1 MPTNKQRREAARRH
15 LERQLERRA
24 EREAARKRFALIAS
38 VIGGVLVIVLVVAL
52 VIVLGGNDDKTP
64 PAAQAGAG
72 GSTTPT
78 TSTSPTTAANASCPT
93 GNKPVP
99 TATGAGKAV
108 SFHGVTVKN
117 ATNVNKVP
125 SVGSTATAP
134 PSKLLVKD
142 LVVGKGKAA
151 TPTSSVSV
159 KYTGVLYCDGTEF
172 DGPAEHGD
180 KAITFSLTGVV
191 PGFTQGIGGT
201 KATGGSKGIAPMKVG
216 GRRIII
222 MPAAL
227 GYGSSGQGSIPANA
241 PLVFVV
247 TLEKVS

>member
-1 MPTNKQRREAARRH
+1 VPTNKQRREAARRH

-24 EREAARKRFALIAS
+24 QREAARKRFALISS
-38 VIGGVLVIVLVVAL
+38 VVGAVLVIALVVVLVAV
-52 VIVLGGNDDKTP
+52 VGGSGQSATASKP
-64 PAAQAGAG
+64 GAG
-72 GSTTPT
+72 GSTAPASTD
-78 TSTSPTTAANASCPT
+78 TSTTAAADASCPT
-93 GNKPVP
+93 GRNPVP
-99 TATGAGKAV
+99 TAPGTGKAV

-117 ATNVNKVP
+117 GTNLNKNP
-125 SVGSTATAP
+125 SIGSTAKTP

-142 LVVGKGKAA
+142 LVIGKGAAA
-151 TPTSSVSV
+151 TPTSTVSV

-180 KAITFSLTGVV
+180 KAISFSLTAVV

-201 KATGGSKGIAPMKVG
+201 SGIAPMKVG

-222 MPAAL
+222 MPASL
-227 GYGSSGQGSIPANA
+227 GYGSSGQGTIPANA

>member
-24 EREAARKRFALIAS
+24 EREATRKRFALISS
-38 VIGGVLVIVLVVAL
+38 VVGGVLVIVLVVAL
-52 VIVLGGNDDKTP
+52 VMVLGGNSDTKP
-64 PAAQAGAG
+64 NASKAGAG
-72 GSTTPT
+72 ASTTPA
-78 TSTSPTTAANASCPT
+78 TSTSPTTAADASCPT
-93 GNKPVP
+93 GTKPVP

-117 ATNVNKVP
+117 ATNLNKEP
-125 SVGSTATAP
+125 SVGSTAKSP

-151 TPTSSVSV
+151 TPTSTVSV
-159 KYTGVLYCDGTEF
+159 GYVGVLYCDGTEF
-172 DGPAEHGD
+172 DASSKHGSGPAS
-180 KAITFSLTGVV
+180 FPLTGVI

-201 KATGGSKGIAPMKVG
+201 TGIAPMKVG

-227 GYGSSGQGSIPANA
+227 GYGASPQQGSGIPANA

>member
-1 MPTNKQRREAARRH
+1 M
-15 LERQLERRA
+15 
-24 EREAARKRFALIAS
+24 
-38 VIGGVLVIVLVVAL
+38 
-52 VIVLGGNDDKTP
+52 
-64 PAAQAGAG
+64 
-72 GSTTPT
+72 
-78 TSTSPTTAANASCPT
+78 
-93 GNKPVP
+93 
-99 TATGAGKAV
+99 

-117 ATNVNKVP
+117 ATNLNENP
-125 SVGSTATAP
+125 SVGSTAKTP
-134 PSKLLVKD
+134 PSKLQVKD

-151 TPTSSVSV
+151 TPKSTVDV

-180 KAITFSLTGVV
+180 KAISFSLTGVV

-201 KATGGSKGIAPMKVG
+201 TGIAPMKVG

-222 MPAAL
+222 MPASL
-227 GYGSSGQGSIPANA
+227 GYGASGQGSIPANA

>member
-24 EREAARKRFALIAS
+24 EREAARKRFALISS
-38 VIGGVLVIVLVVAL
+38 VVGGVLVIVLVVVL
-52 VIVLGGNDDKTP
+52 VVVLGGSGDKTP
-64 PAAQAGAG
+64 TASKPGAS

-78 TSTSPTTAANASCPT
+78 TSTSPTTAADASCPT
-93 GNKPVP
+93 GSKPVP
-99 TATGAGKAV
+99 TAVGAGKAV

-117 ATNVNKVP
+117 GTDLNKNP
-125 SVGSTATAP
+125 SIGSTSKTP

-151 TPTSSVSV
+151 TPTSTVDV
-159 KYTGVLYCDGTEF
+159 QYTGVLYCDGTEF

-180 KAITFSLTGVV
+180 KAISFSLTGVV

-201 KATGGSKGIAPMKVG
+201 TGIAPMKVG

-222 MPAAL
+222 MPASL
-227 GYGSSGQGSIPANA
+227 GYGSSGQGTIPANA

>member
-24 EREAARKRFALIAS
+24 EREAARKRFALISS
-38 VIGGVLVIVLVVAL
+38 VVGGVLIIVLVVAL
-52 VIVLGGNDDKTP
+52 VIVFGGNGGNT
-64 PAAQAGAG
+64 PAASKPGAD
-72 GSTTPT
+72 GSTPT
-78 TSTSPTTAANASCPT
+78 TSTSPTTAADASCPT
-93 GNKPVP
+93 GSKPVP
-99 TATGAGKAV
+99 TATGAGKV
-108 SFHGVTVKN
+108 VGFHGVTVKN

-125 SVGSTATAP
+125 SVGSTAKTAP
-134 PSKLLVKD
+134 ARLLVKD
-142 LVVGKGKAA
+142 LIVGNGKAA
-151 TPTSSVSV
+151 TPTSTVSV

-180 KAITFSLTGVV
+180 KAISFPLTRVV

-201 KATGGSKGIAPMKVG
+201 TGIAPMKVG

-222 MPAAL
+222 MPAGL
-227 GYGSSGQGSIPANA
+227 GYGANPQQGSGIPANA

-247 TLEKVS
+247 TLEQVS

>member
-38 VIGGVLVIVLVVAL
+38 IVGTILIIGLVVGL
-52 VIVLGGNDDKTP
+52 VVGLGGSGKKKTP
-64 PAAQAGAG
+64 AASDKS
-72 GSTTPT
+72 STP
-78 TSTSPTTAANASCPT
+78 SSSPSSTTAANASCPT
-93 GNKPVP
+93 GSKPVR

-117 ATNVNKVP
+117 ATNLNENP
-125 SVGSTATAP
+125 SVGSTAKTP

-151 TPTSSVSV
+151 TPKSTVDV

-180 KAITFSLTGVV
+180 KAISFSLTGVV

-201 KATGGSKGIAPMKVG
+201 TGIAPMKVG

-222 MPAAL
+222 MPASL
-227 GYGSSGQGSIPANA
+227 GYGASGQGSIPANA

>member
-38 VIGGVLVIVLVVAL
+38 VVGGVLVIVLVVAL
-52 VIVLGGNDDKTP
+52 VIVFSGGDDNKPTASKP
-64 PAAQAGAG
+64 GAAN
-72 GSTTPT
+72 STAPT
-78 TSTSPTTAANASCPT
+78 SSPSPTTDASCPT
-93 GNKPVP
+93 GSKPVP
-99 TATGAGKAV
+99 TAAGAGKAV

-117 ATNVNKVP
+117 ATNLNKIP
-125 SVGSTATAP
+125 SVGSTAKTP

-142 LVVGKGKAA
+142 LVVGKGQAA

-180 KAITFSLTGVV
+180 KAISFSLTGVV

-201 KATGGSKGIAPMKVG
+201 TGIAPMKVG

-227 GYGSSGQGSIPANA
+227 GYGSGGQGSIPANA

>member
-1 MPTNKQRREAARRH
+1 VPTNKQRREAARRH

-24 EREAARKRFALIAS
+24 EREAARKRFALISS
-38 VIGGVLVIVLVVAL
+38 VVGGVLVIALVVAL
-52 VIVLGGNDDKTP
+52 VVVLGGNDSKTP
-64 PAAQAGAG
+64 NAAQAGAG
-72 GSTTPT
+72 GSSATPT
-78 TSTSPTTAANASCPT
+78 TSTSPTAANASCPT

-99 TATGAGKAV
+99 SATGVGKAV

-117 ATNVNKVP
+117 ATDVKKVP
-125 SVGSTATAP
+125 SVGSHATTP

-201 KATGGSKGIAPMKVG
+201 KGIAPMKVG

-227 GYGSSGQGSIPANA
+227 GYGANAQGSIPANA